1 MDIIKNTEKFKQHFE
16 NHRTNIPKKN
26 KDIFSLL
33 NKEQKEIQKEIEI
46 RQKKM
51 LAEIGIHHPS
61 IRVKIITEYM
71 QGENFSLFDDMIKY
85 IKLHQQQQLDKRPKN
100 KKIMA
105 PQELIDFFERK
116 IHIPIIIILEN
127 NL

>member
-1 MDIIKNTEKFKQHFE
+1 MDMIKNTEKFKQHVE
-16 NHRTNIPKKN
+16 HHRTNIPKESKE
-26 KDIFSLL
+26 IFSLL

-51 LAEIGIHHPS
+51 LAEIGIQHPS
-61 IRVKIITEYM
+61 LRVQMIAEYM
-71 QGENFSLFDDMIKY
+71 QGERFPLFDDMIKY
-85 IKLHQQQQLDKRPKN
+85 IKLHQQKQLHKRPKN

-105 PQELIDFFERK
+105 PQELIDFFEKK
-116 IHIPIIIILEN
+116 ISTPILTILQN